1 MEKERFEKAIEI
13 NNKIEL
19 LRLHKESLLNSQI
32 NYGGSLIFHYN
43 GTYKDGYLMDVLYGG
58 KDFFKKYMD
67 SLNNRIEELED
78 EFLKL

>member
-43 GTYKDGYLMDVLYGG
+43 GTYKDVYLMDEIYGG